1 MAGPYPANPM
11 VIASP
16 LVIAGPL
23 VMAGPYPAIAI
34 GLRYSAYP

>member
-16 LVIAGPL
+16 LVIAGPP